1 MADEPRDD
9 ALPQGES
16 PVPDDAERFDRYL
29 EALVGGGR
37 PSPEDVQ
44 AGDEAEMAR
53 TAAELAAAAG
63 PGADPD
69 PAFVEQLR
77 LRMRQADQGIA
88 SVQATLPLRPGVGRA
103 SEQRAD
109 TAPATFGRVR
119 ISRRALLQGG
129 VGAAAGLAAGAIG
142 MAVLRPAEPEPAA
155 TFVGGGV
162 PLVKGD
168 GFWQAVA
175 STQDLPPG
183 SAVHFTTVAF
193 SGYVV
198 NDAGEIRALS
208 SACTHMGCTLY
219 FRPDWK
225 DLRCPCHGASFD
237 LTGHLANGKDRW
249 KQTGRY
255 AGDAAAYPVSLPPL
269 ARPAVKV
276 DNGQVYVWTAQV

>member
-1 MADEPRDD
+1 MAEKPRDD
-9 ALPQGES
+9 RLSES
-16 PVPDDAERFDRYL
+16 GAPLADDAERFDRYL
-29 EALVGGGR
+29 DALVGGGR

-69 PAFVEQLR
+69 PAFIEQLR

-88 SVQATLPLRPGVGRA
+88 SVQTPLPLRHGVGGPG
-103 SEQRAD
+103 E
-109 TAPATFGRVR
+109 APGAAAPTSISRIR

-129 VGAAAGLAAGAIG
+129 IGAAAGLAAGAIG
-142 MAVLRPAEPEPAA
+142 FSVLRTPESGAA
-155 TFVGGGV
+155 PSFVGGGV

-198 NDAGEIRALS
+198 NDGGDIRALS

-237 LTGHLANGKDRW
+237 LTGRLANGKDRW
-249 KQTGRY
+249 SKTGGY
-255 AGDAAAYPVSLPPL
+255 AGDATAYPVSLPPL